1 MYKHMQVFHWRNISL
16 HCSIEKKKKN
26 KGRDVQKQVMNEVDS
41 FKNMLKIK

>member
-16 HCSIEKKKKN
+16 HCSIEKKKN